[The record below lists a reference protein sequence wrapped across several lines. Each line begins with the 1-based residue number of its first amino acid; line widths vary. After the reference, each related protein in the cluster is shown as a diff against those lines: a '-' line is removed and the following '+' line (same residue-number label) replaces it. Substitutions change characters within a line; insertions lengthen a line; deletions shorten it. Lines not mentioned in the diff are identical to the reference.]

1 MPIRPP
7 KVYPLSP
14 AQIFSQLLAGRVQL
28 IPALSQLSPA
38 LGNLLA
44 VLTNLS
50 PIPAD
55 LFSARAITNILAQL
69 GSILFQLFNVLLHL
83 LAIFSNVFAS
93 FANVSYVP
101 ANFPSIGIATPVI
114 YAMAMVIPPRG
125 PAVVNVTRVIMIM
138 GLLVVSPV
146 PVPADE
152 HGALRELTAQ
162 HLAISGCRLMAWGSA
177 RIPDPAFTRRWEMTA
192 RNMQGMTVTLSLPLM
207 IVIVVVI
214 RHRGHSGND

>member
-55 LFSARAITNILAQL
+55 FFSARPFTNILSQL
-69 GSILFQLFNVLLHL
+69 GSILSQLFHILLQF
-83 LAIFSNVFAS
+83 LAIFSNIFAS
-93 FANVSYVP
+93 FANVSYIL
-101 ANFPSIGIATPVI
+101 ANFPSIVIATPVI
-114 YAMAMVIPPRG
+114 YAMAMVIPPRR

-162 HLAISGCRLMAWGSA
+162 HLAISGCRLMAWRRA
-177 RIPDPAFTRRWEMTA
+177 RIPNATFAGRRQMTW
-192 RNMQGMTVTLSLPLM
+192 RNVQAAMMLFIPL
-207 IVIVVVI
+207 IVLGV
-214 RHRGHSGND
+214 RRDG